1 MTKHGAPISA
11 RLITTQGQE
20 PGVAAASIRISTD
33 HPSTHLMVLNVS
45 CIQAELLKPMIEWKP
60 GGAELMGSGK
70 KLKLERWPV

>member
-20 PGVAAASIRISTD
+20 PGVAAVSIRISTD
-33 HPSTHLMVLNVS
+33 HPSTHLMVLNV
-45 CIQAELLKPMIEWKP
+45 IQAELLKPMIEWKQA
-60 GGAELMGSGK
+60 GAELMGSGK